1 MHRPLIAAVTALLLA
16 GAAGCSST
24 DAEQE
29 TGSGSA
35 AGSDSG
41 SSSSTVARGG
51 SESGGS
57 PSAGGVGTPRESDGS
72 RGSGGAPFPPA
83 GVLLGA
89 DSLPTPAADHC
100 RTQNLTAV
108 ARSTGRGLA
117 TLVITNEG
125 TGSCTVRGFPSLL
138 FKTEIGPT
146 ELPVDWA
153 GSATE
158 AAKFTLSPGESASA
172 ALSFTS
178 LDECEPVTGLD
189 LVPPGESRALTPAFT
204 TTNGKK
210 APVRICDT
218 GVRVQAFSPM
228 R

>member
-1 MHRPLIAAVTALLLA
+1 MHRPLIAAVAVLLLA
-16 GAAGCSST
+16 ATAGCSSSE
-24 DAEQE
+24 AEQGAGDGSAV
-29 TGSGSA
+29 GSG
-35 AGSDSG
+35 SG
-41 SSSSTVARGG
+41 SSSSVARGG
-51 SESGGS
+51 PESGGS
-57 PSAGGVGTPRESDGS
+57 PSGDGS
-72 RGSGGAPFPPA
+72 SAPGQSGDSGGSGGASSPPA
-83 GVLLGA
+83 GVLFGA
-89 DSLPTPAADHC
+89 DALPTPAADHC

-138 FKTEIGPT
+138 FKTATGRT

-158 AAKFTLSPGESASA
+158 AAKFTLAPGESASA

-189 LVPPGESRALTPAFT
+189 LVPPGESRSLTPAFT

-210 APVRICDT
+210 ATVRVCDT
-218 GVRVQAFSPM
+218 GVRVRAFSPA